1 MKERDEAVRRRKK
14 ERDGDEREQKER
26 YDQYIPSQWTVR
38 LEEAAPQKEGIYM
51 LTRHNLAL
59 TYVCTVPQVGRVQQ
73 FDIVLKIVIL
83 TF

>member
-1 MKERDEAVRRRKK
+1 MKK
-14 ERDGDEREQKER
+14 EREGDERAQKER

-59 TYVCTVPQVGRVQQ
+59 TYVCTVPYIRVQW

-83 TF
+83 TFKIEM

>member
-1 MKERDEAVRRRKK
+1 MMEMKDSEKEMKK
-14 ERDGDEREQKER
+14 ARDGDEREREGDERAQKER

-59 TYVCTVPQVGRVQQ
+59 TYVCTVPQVLQSPV
-73 FDIVLKIVIL
+73 V
-83 TF
+83 